1 MKKLLAA
8 LATASLLILGL
19 TAVSEAPAA
28 AACPYSACI
37 NTTTAV
43 HGPGTIKR
51 GHRARISVTVTAP
64 GNAAPQGSVNLSVT
78 RNGRLVDTASLA
90 YAGGTIRFAT
100 SRLTRKGKYVATA
113 SFVPAPNSVFNGS
126 SGSDT
131 FKVKR
136 NPNH

>member
-1 MKKLLAA
+1 MKKLI
-8 LATASLLILGL
+8 TAFLFLLLMALGL
-19 TAVSEAPAA
+19 VAVSGSPAS

-37 NTTTAV
+37 NTTTTVQA
-43 HGPGTIKR
+43 PTSIKR

-64 GNAAPQGSVNLSVT
+64 GNAVPQGTVNLSVS

-90 YAGGTIRFAT
+90 YAGGTIKFVT
-100 SRLTRKGKYVATA
+100 SRLTRKGKYIATA
-113 SFVPAPNSVFNGS
+113 SFVPPPTSVFNGS
-126 SGSDT
+126 SGSDS

>member
-1 MKKLLAA
+1 MKKLVAA
-8 LATASLLILGL
+8 IAIAILVTLGL
-19 TAVSEAPAA
+19 VSVTETPAS

-37 NTTTAV
+37 NTTTSVQA
-43 HGPGTIKR
+43 PGKIKR

-64 GNAAPQGSVNLSVT
+64 GNAAPQGSVNMAVT

-90 YAGGTIRFAT
+90 YAGGTLKFVT
-100 SRLTRKGKYVATA
+100 GRLTRKGKYVATA
-113 SFVPAPNSVFNGS
+113 TFVPAPLSVFNGS
-126 SGSDT
+126 SGSDG